1 MEISEEKYLPIGTVV
16 MLKGGT
22 KRIMITGFCSIE
34 ENTKEKMWD
43 YSGCLY
49 PEGFLESNQ
58 TFLFDHNQIEKIYYL
73 GLIDEEEEEFKKQ
86 LKMAVETI
94 EANKKTNEKE

>member
-49 PEGFLESNQ
+49 PEGFLE
-58 TFLFDHNQIEKIYYL
+58 
-73 GLIDEEEEEFKKQ
+73 
-86 LKMAVETI
+86 
-94 EANKKTNEKE
+94 